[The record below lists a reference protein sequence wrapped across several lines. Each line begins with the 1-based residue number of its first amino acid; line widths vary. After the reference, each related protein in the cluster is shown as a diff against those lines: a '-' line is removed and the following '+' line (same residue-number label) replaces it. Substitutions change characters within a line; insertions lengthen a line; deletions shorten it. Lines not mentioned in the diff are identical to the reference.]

1 MANEDFKS
9 KVAFIVETD
18 GLLKDYLD
26 SIVIKQIKSRMTDDA
41 FKNISTNHVHAAL
54 ILKTISP
61 CALKTFA
68 ATLRMS
74 RAAASALVD
83 RMVKAG
89 VVRREANPRNRR
101 EILLTVSPDFEAHVA
116 HVRSEM
122 TRWFESLVDRMGM
135 GTFEKWH
142 TVMVALN
149 QVLQEEIQSGHAAV

>member
-1 MANEDFKS
+1 MTDKTFKS

-26 SIVIKQIKSRMTDDA
+26 SIVIKRIKSSMTDDA
-41 FKNISTNHVHAAL
+41 FKNLSANHVHAAL
-54 ILKTISP
+54 ILKSISP

-68 ATLRMS
+68 ATMRMS
-74 RAAASALVD
+74 KAAASALVD

-89 VVRREANPRNRR
+89 VVQREANPHNRR
-101 EILLTVSPDFEAHVA
+101 EILLTVSPGFESHVV

-122 TRWFESLVDRMGM
+122 TRWFETLVDRMGM
-135 GTFEKWH
+135 ETFEKWH

-149 QVLQEEIQSGHAAV
+149 RVLKEEIQSGTIGI

>member
-1 MANEDFKS
+1 MTDKAFKS

-18 GLLKDYLD
+18 GLLMDYLD
-26 SIVIKQIKSRMTDDA
+26 SIVIKRIKSSMTDDA
-41 FKNISTNHVHAAL
+41 FKHLSANHIHAAL
-54 ILKTISP
+54 ILKSISP

-68 ATLRMS
+68 ATMRMS

-89 VVRREANPRNRR
+89 VVRREANPKNRR
-101 EILLTVSPDFEAHVA
+101 EILLTVSSEFESHVV

-122 TRWFESLVDRMGM
+122 TRWFETLVDRMGM
-135 GTFEKWH
+135 ETFEKWH

-149 QVLQEEIQSGHAAV
+149 RILKEEIKGAGKK